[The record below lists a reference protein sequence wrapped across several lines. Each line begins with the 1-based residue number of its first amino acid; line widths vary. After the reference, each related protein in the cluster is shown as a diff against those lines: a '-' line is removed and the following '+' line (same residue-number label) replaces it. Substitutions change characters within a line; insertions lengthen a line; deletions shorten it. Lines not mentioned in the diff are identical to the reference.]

1 MKFLVKALAIILLAA
16 PVFCFLVFNLPGLIV
31 LSAIALAASPFVMKG
46 RRATVTAP
54 YFINVG
60 MPNTAGSN
68 ERTQQDHDATYKH
81 AA

>member
-31 LSAIALAASPFVMKG
+31 LSAIVLAAFPFVMKEQ
-46 RRATVTAP
+46 RATVTAP
-54 YFINVG
+54 YFVNVG
-60 MPNTAGSN
+60 MPNTTGKN
-68 ERTQQDHDATYKH
+68 ERTQQNHDATHKH

>member
-31 LSAIALAASPFVMKG
+31 LSAIVLAGFPFFMKG
-46 RRATVTAP
+46 QRAVVTAP

-60 MPNTAGSN
+60 RPNTTGTK
-68 ERTQQDHDATYKH
+68 ERTQQSHDATHKH